1 MGCII
6 KELKEAIKRNKRIER
21 ALQGFLSDLDAIE
34 KEASKDVYMIS
45 GTDILNPGKPLQ
57 DIEFEYRGQKYK
69 SLKAAIDKA
78 VPKKASIEQQEKV
91 VKKVVLEFYSKVPA
105 MRVAIEGEA
114 GNKFMVLEDDK
125 WTYTNLYGSAL
136 NALAEYVESKE
147 DTKKEDD
154 TISTIDMNKKA
165 EENAKKLKKQCSN
178 KGGK

>member
-6 KELKEAIKRNKRIER
+6 KGLKEAIKSNKRIER
-21 ALQGFLSDLDAIE
+21 ALQGFLSDLELIE

-57 DIEFEYRGQKYK
+57 DMEFEYRGQKFK

-78 VPKKASIEQQEKV
+78 VPKKASIAEQEKV
-91 VKKVVLEFYSKVPA
+91 IKKIVLEFYNKVPS
-105 MRVAIEGEA
+105 MRTAVEGEA

-125 WTYTNLYGSAL
+125 WTYTNLYS
-136 NALAEYVESKE
+136 NAINGLADYVQSKE

-154 TISTIDMNKKA
+154 TIPTIDMNKKA
-165 EENAKKLKKQCSN
+165 EENAEKLKKQC
-178 KGGK
+178 KGSK